1 MMRSPLFRGW
11 LASVTL
17 VAVFAVLPP
26 YASGQTAPGARVLVI
41 PFAADVEA
49 QAPGGAGAS
58 LWLGEAAAVLLGES
72 LTSQGVGALTRE
84 ERVAAFDRLQLPMSA
99 ALTRATMI
107 RVGELTGATD
117 LVFGDVT
124 LEDELR
130 VRVRVIHLQSGA
142 ERPSVEDADELED
155 VFPLFDRIGR
165 RVADVTGRIRPRA
178 EGVPPLPLEAFE
190 GYVKGLVAGTP
201 AVQQRFLEGA
211 MRIAPTDPRILLAL
225 WGVYAT
231 QELHDRALASANAVP
246 AESPL
251 YRRARFAVAQSLTAL
266 RRFDGAFHELDALY
280 RSQPAA
286 AISNAMGIVQLRR
299 GVPEAAGPPAMFFA
313 RAAREEPGNTTYLF
327 NLGYA
332 QALAASS
339 SEALSALR
347 EAVRIEPAD
356 GDAHLVMSAVLGRTP
371 EGQREL
377 ELARSLGTSLDPS
390 QLVAGVTVP
399 AGLERLDLELNPSP
413 AARLPIAMAQRDQ
426 QQTAAFHL
434 SRARDLIEAKRDT
447 EAIEALRRAIYLSPY
462 ADEPHLLLG
471 TLYRRAGRLTEAIDA
486 FKVSLWSK
494 ETAAGHVALGSVLLD
509 TGDRDGARRAA
520 ERALQLAPTSEGARD
535 LLKRAGG

>member
-1 MMRSPLFRGW
+1 VGAPLSRGW
-11 LASVTL
+11 LAAVAL
-17 VAVFAVLPP
+17 VAVVAIAPP
-26 YASGQTAPGARVLVI
+26 HASSQAASGARVLVM
-41 PFAADVEA
+41 PFAAEVEA

-142 ERPSVEDADELED
+142 ERPSVEDADTLED

-190 GYVKGLVAGTP
+190 GYIKGLVAGTP

-211 MRIAPTDPRILLAL
+211 MRIAPDDPRILLAL
-225 WGVYAT
+225 WDVYAT

-280 RSQPAA
+280 RVRPAA

-299 GVPEAAGPPAMFFA
+299 GVPEAAGPPAAFFA
-313 RAAREEPGNTTYLF
+313 RAVKEEPGNTTYLF

-332 QALAASS
+332 HALAASS
-339 SEALSALR
+339 AEALSVLR

-390 QLVAGVTVP
+390 QLVAGVSVP
-399 AGLERLDLELNPSP
+399 PGLERLDLELNPSP
-413 AARLPIAMAQRDQ
+413 AARLPMAMAQRDH

-447 EAIEALRRAIYLSPY
+447 EAIDALRRAIYLAPY

-471 TLYRRAGRLTEAIDA
+471 TLYRRAGRLAEAIDA

-494 ETAAGHVALGSVLLD
+494 ETAAGHVALGAALLD

-520 ERALQLAPTSEGARD
+520 ERALVLAPTSEGARE